1 VAFLLGLGF
10 VLMELAEFNAMI
22 AQGAGPDRSGFLSAF
37 FTLVG
42 THGTHVSF
50 GLIWILVMMAQVGVK
65 GLTAPVRSRLLRLG
79 MFWHFLDI
87 MWIGIFSFVYLMGV
101 L

>member
-1 VAFLLGLGF
+1 
-10 VLMELAEFNAMI
+10 
-22 AQGAGPDRSGFLSAF
+22 
-37 FTLVG
+37 
-42 THGTHVSF
+42 
-50 GLIWILVMMAQVGVK
+50 VK

-87 MWIGIFSFVYLMGV
+87 MWIGIFSIVYLMGV